1 MKKYEFNNSV
11 RKNLFTAIK
20 IISMIVLFST
30 IFLLDL
36 LSFIPVLIIILLILN
51 SVEKD
56 FTLPRDIAK

>member
-1 MKKYEFNNSV
+1 MKKYEFNNSIS
-11 RKNLFTAIK
+11 KNLFTALK

-56 FTLPRDIAK
+56 FTPPRNIAE